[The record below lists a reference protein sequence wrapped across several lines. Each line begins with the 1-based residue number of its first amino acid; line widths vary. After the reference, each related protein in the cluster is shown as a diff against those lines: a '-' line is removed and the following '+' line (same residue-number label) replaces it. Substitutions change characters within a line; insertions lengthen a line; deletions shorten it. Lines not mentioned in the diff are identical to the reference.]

1 MISFQL
7 VTMWSPREDAMP
19 TGRLTKRTVDAAAP
33 SLERYIVWDTELK
46 GFGLRVEPSGTKSF
60 LIRYRSNGRKRFL
73 SVGRYGPLA
82 PDVARG
88 LAKGLLASV
97 DCGQD
102 PADDRLKNR
111 QALTVRDLAARF
123 LAEHVDAK
131 RKRST
136 ADHYR
141 SAIELYL
148 LPKLG
153 ARKAYDLTRMDL
165 ARLHLSMKHIPYR
178 ANHVLAV
185 VASMYSFGSKHGLV
199 PDGVNPALGIE
210 RYPEPRRERFLSS
223 DELARLGEAFRRLE
237 LEGRH
242 GSGIA
247 ALRLL
252 LFTGAR
258 LREILNLRWENV
270 DLERGML
277 FLPESKTGRKTI
289 VLSAPAIAVIESL
302 ERNGTFVI
310 SAKIFDQPR
319 ADLKKPWAA
328 TIKLADLPKLRIHD
342 LRHSFASVGA
352 GAGLGLPIVG
362 KLLGHSQAATTER
375 YAHLDADPVRRAAEM
390 IGDTIAAAL
399 EGVGRNP
406 VDRSSSAS

>member
-1 MISFQL
+1 MSKQI
-7 VTMWSPREDAMP
+7 
-19 TGRLTKRTVDAAAP
+19 GRLTKKLVDAAAP
-33 SLERYIVWDTELK
+33 GLERYIIWDTELK

-60 LIRYRSNGRKRFL
+60 LVRYRSNGRKRFL
-73 SVGRYGPLA
+73 SVGRYGPLT

-102 PADDRLKNR
+102 PAEARLRNR
-111 QALTVRDLAARF
+111 QALTVRELSSRF

-131 RKRST
+131 RKSST
-136 ADHYR
+136 ASHYR
-141 SAIELYL
+141 GAIELYV

-165 ARLHLSMKHIPYR
+165 ARLHLSMKHVPYR

-185 VASMYSFGSKHGLV
+185 VASMYSFGAKHGLV
-199 PDGVNPALGIE
+199 PEGVNPALGIE

-223 DELARLGEAFRRLE
+223 DELARLGDAFRRLE

-258 LREILNLRWENV
+258 LREILNLRWESV

-277 FLPESKTGRKTI
+277 FLPDSKTGRKTI
-289 VLSAPAIAVIESL
+289 VLGAPAIAVLELLDRGGTYVIEGK
-302 ERNGTFVI
+302 NV
-310 SAKIFDQPR
+310 DQPR

-328 TIKLADLPKLRIHD
+328 AIKLADLPNLRIHD

-375 YAHLDADPVRRAAEM
+375 YAHLDAHPVRRAADM
-390 IGDTIAAAL
+390 IGNTIAAAL
-399 EGVGRNP
+399 EGAGRK
-406 VDRSSSAS
+406 

>member
-1 MISFQL
+1 MSS
-7 VTMWSPREDAMP
+7 TR
-19 TGRLTKRTVDAAAP
+19 TGRLTKRIVDAAAP

-73 SVGRYGPLA
+73 SVGRYGPLT

-88 LAKGLLASV
+88 LAKGFLASV

-102 PADDRLKNR
+102 PAEARLTNR
-111 QALTVRDLAARF
+111 QALTVRELAARF

-131 RKRST
+131 RKGST
-136 ADHYR
+136 ANHYR

-153 ARKAYDLTRMDL
+153 ARKAYDLTKTDL
-165 ARLHLSMKHIPYR
+165 ARLHLSLKHIPYR

-185 VASMYSFGSKHGLV
+185 VASMYSFGAKHGLV
-199 PDGVNPALGIE
+199 LDGINPALGIE

-252 LFTGAR
+252 LFSGAR
-258 LREILNLRWENV
+258 LREILHLRWENV

-277 FLPESKTGRKTI
+277 FLPDSKTGRKTI
-289 VLSAPAIAVIESL
+289 VLGAPAIAILASCPRDGSYVIAGK
-302 ERNGTFVI
+302 NV
-310 SAKIFDQPR
+310 DQPR
-319 ADLKKPWAA
+319 TDLKKPWAA
-328 TIKLADLPKLRIHD
+328 AIKLANLPNLRIHD

-375 YAHLDADPVRRAAEM
+375 YAHLDADPIRRAADM
-390 IGDTIAAAL
+390 IGNTISAAL
-399 EGVGRNP
+399 
-406 VDRSSSAS
+406 DRHPSEPNQ

>member
-1 MISFQL
+1 MS
-7 VTMWSPREDAMP
+7 TR

-73 SVGRYGPLA
+73 SVGRYGPLT

-97 DCGQD
+97 DCGED
-102 PADDRLKNR
+102 PAEARLKNR
-111 QALTVRDLAARF
+111 KALTVRDLAARF

-131 RKRST
+131 RKCST
-136 ADHYR
+136 ASHYR
-141 SAIELYL
+141 GAIDLYL

-153 ARKAYDLTRMDL
+153 SRKAYDLTRTDL

-185 VASMYSFGSKHGLV
+185 VASMYSFGSKNGLV
-199 PDGVNPALGIE
+199 PEGVNPALGIE

-223 DELARLGEAFRRLE
+223 DELARLGDAFRRLE

-258 LREILNLRWENV
+258 LREILNLRWESV

-277 FLPESKTGRKTI
+277 FLPDSKTGRKTI
-289 VLSAPAIAVIESL
+289 VLGAPAIAVLDALDRAGTYVIEGK
-302 ERNGTFVI
+302 NV
-310 SAKIFDQPR
+310 DQPR

-328 TIKLADLPKLRIHD
+328 AIKLADLPNLRIHD

-375 YAHLDADPVRRAAEM
+375 YAHLDADPVRRAADM
-390 IGDTIAAAL
+390 IGDKISAAL
-399 EGVGRNP
+399 EGGGRRKI
-406 VDRSSSAS
+406 DGLTCSS

>member
-1 MISFQL
+1 MSN
-7 VTMWSPREDAMP
+7 R
-19 TGRLTKRTVDAAAP
+19 TGRLTKRAVDAAAP
-33 SLERYIVWDTELK
+33 TLERYIVWDTELK

-60 LIRYRSNGRKRFL
+60 LVRYRSNGRKRFL
-73 SVGRYGPLA
+73 SVGRYGPLT

-102 PADDRLKNR
+102 PAEERLKNR
-111 QALTVRDLAARF
+111 QALTLRDLAARF
-123 LAEHVDAK
+123 MDEHVDAK
-131 RKRST
+131 RKCST
-136 ADHYR
+136 ESHYQ
-141 SAIELYL
+141 SAINLYV

-153 ARKAYDLTRMDL
+153 ARKAYDLTRADL
-165 ARLHLSMKHIPYR
+165 SRLHLSMRHIPYR

-185 VASMYSFGSKHGLV
+185 VASMYSFGAKHGLV
-199 PDGVNPALGIE
+199 PEGLNPALGIE

-223 DELARLGEAFRRLE
+223 DELTRLGGAFRQLE
-237 LEGRH
+237 LDGRH

-252 LFTGAR
+252 LFSGAR
-258 LREILNLRWENV
+258 LREILHLRWENV

-277 FLPESKTGRKTI
+277 FLSDSKTGRKTI
-289 VLSAPAIAVIESL
+289 VLGAAAIAVLESL
-302 ERNGTFVI
+302 ERNGPFVI
-310 SAKIFDQPR
+310 AGKSFDQPR

-328 TIKLADLPKLRIHD
+328 AIKLASLPNLRIHD

-375 YAHLDADPVRRAAEM
+375 YAHLDADPVRRAAD
-390 IGDTIAAAL
+390 IICNKISAAL
-399 EGVGRNP
+399 
-406 VDRSSSAS
+406 SSALID

>member
-1 MISFQL
+1 MSS
-7 VTMWSPREDAMP
+7 TR

-33 SLERYIVWDTELK
+33 SVERYIVWDTELK
-46 GFGLRVEPSGTKSF
+46 GFGLRVEPSGTKTF

-73 SVGRYGPLA
+73 SVGRYGPLT

-88 LAKGLLASV
+88 LAKGFLASV

-102 PADDRLKNR
+102 PAEARLTNR
-111 QALTVRDLAARF
+111 QAQTVRELAARF
-123 LAEHVDAK
+123 LSEHVDAK
-131 RKRST
+131 RKGST
-136 ADHYR
+136 ASHYR

-153 ARKAYDLTRMDL
+153 ARKAYDLTRTDL

-185 VASMYSFGSKHGLV
+185 VASMYSFGAKHSLV
-199 PDGVNPALGIE
+199 PEGFNPALGIE
-210 RYPEPRRERFLSS
+210 RYPERRRERFLSS
-223 DELARLGEAFRRLE
+223 AELARLGEAFRRLE

-252 LFTGAR
+252 LFSGAR
-258 LREILNLRWENV
+258 LREILHLRWENV

-277 FLPESKTGRKTI
+277 FLPDSKTGRKTI
-289 VLSAPAIAVIESL
+289 VLGAPAIAILASRPREGTYVIAGK
-302 ERNGTFVI
+302 NV
-310 SAKIFDQPR
+310 DQPR
-319 ADLKKPWAA
+319 TDLKNPWAA
-328 TIKLADLPKLRIHD
+328 AIKLAGLPNVRIHD

-375 YAHLDADPVRRAAEM
+375 YAHLDANPVRRAADM
-390 IGDTIAAAL
+390 IGNTIAAAL
-399 EGVGRNP
+399 AGGTGL
-406 VDRSSSAS
+406 ATK

>member
-1 MISFQL
+1 
-7 VTMWSPREDAMP
+7 
-19 TGRLTKRTVDAAAP
+19 
-33 SLERYIVWDTELK
+33 
-46 GFGLRVEPSGTKSF
+46 
-60 LIRYRSNGRKRFL
+60 
-73 SVGRYGPLA
+73 
-82 PDVARG
+82 
-88 LAKGLLASV
+88 
-97 DCGQD
+97 
-102 PADDRLKNR
+102 
-111 QALTVRDLAARF
+111 

-131 RKRST
+131 RKCST
-136 ADHYR
+136 ASHYR
-141 SAIELYL
+141 SAINLYL

-153 ARKAYDLTRMDL
+153 ARKAYDLTRTDL

-185 VASMYSFGSKHGLV
+185 IASMYSFGSKHGLV
-199 PDGVNPALGIE
+199 PEGVNPALGIE
-210 RYPEPRRERFLSS
+210 RFPEPRRERFLSS

-258 LREILNLRWENV
+258 LREILNLRWESV

-277 FLPESKTGRKTI
+277 FLPDSKTGRKTI
-289 VLSAPAIAVIESL
+289 VLSAPAIAVLESL
-302 ERNGTFVI
+302 DHEGIYVI
-310 SAKIFDQPR
+310 EGKNADQPSS
-319 ADLKKPWAA
+319 DLKKPWAA
-328 TIKLADLPKLRIHD
+328 ATKRAGLPNLRIHD

-375 YAHLDADPVRRAAEM
+375 YAHLDADPVRRAADV
-390 IGDTIAAAL
+390 IGSRIATAL
-399 EGVGRNP
+399 QGVGR
-406 VDRSSSAS
+406 R

>member
-1 MISFQL
+1 MS
-7 VTMWSPREDAMP
+7 TR

-60 LIRYRSNGRKRFL
+60 LVRYRSNGRKRFL
-73 SVGRYGPLA
+73 SVGRYGPLT

-88 LAKGLLASV
+88 LARGLLASV

-102 PADDRLKNR
+102 PAETRLKNR
-111 QALTVRDLAARF
+111 QAINVRDLAARF
-123 LAEHVDAK
+123 LEDHVDAK
-131 RKRST
+131 RKGST
-136 ADHYR
+136 ASHYR
-141 SAIELYL
+141 SAIVLYL
-148 LPKLG
+148 LPTLG
-153 ARKAYDLTRMDL
+153 ARKAYDLTRTDL

-185 VASMYSFGSKHGLV
+185 VASMYSFGAKHGIV
-199 PDGVNPALGIE
+199 PDGVSPALGIE

-223 DELARLGEAFRRLE
+223 NELARLGEAFRHLE
-237 LEGRH
+237 VEGRH

-252 LFTGAR
+252 LFSGAR
-258 LREILNLRWENV
+258 LREILHLRWENV

-277 FLPESKTGRKTI
+277 FLPDSKTGRKTI
-289 VLSAPAIAVIESL
+289 VLGAPAITILASLNREGTYVIPGK
-302 ERNGTFVI
+302 N
-310 SAKIFDQPR
+310 FDQPR
-319 ADLKKPWAA
+319 TDLKKPWAA
-328 TIKLADLPKLRIHD
+328 AIKLADLPNLRIHD

-375 YAHLDADPVRRAAEM
+375 YAHLDAGPVRRAADM
-390 IGDTIAAAL
+390 IGNTISAAL
-399 EGVGRNP
+399 EGIG
-406 VDRSSSAS
+406 SSHLKSR